1 MEQKTTTPPP
11 AAAAAPATKPAVTPA
26 AAATAAPVAAPAA
39 PVMPIE
45 QATELVKAMERLL
58 EKIDRERDE
67 SSLVALKLIL
77 DQHGDALKQ
86 FMRPENAL
94 HPDISR
100 YNPEG
105 ERDHPRPALK
115 RPAYFLGSPLEL
127 ANLNR
132 AEIDLLNRFDHTIE
146 TSVKGKL
153 WKAAILRD
161 MGGAE
166 VLYLSVPFR
175 AFDDLRGLPGLT
187 DICETILNEG
197 HRPRSQDLMNE
208 QIQLQRSQI
217 EELKAAIA
225 DLQGQQSAQVVTGLP
240 V

>member
-1 MEQKTTTPPP
+1 MAETTKTTP
-11 AAAAAPATKPAVTPA
+11 APT
-26 AAATAAPVAAPAA
+26 

-45 QATELVKAMERLL
+45 QATQLVEAMDRLL

-94 HPDISR
+94 HPDVSW
-100 YNPEG
+100 YNPDG

-115 RPAYFLGSPLEL
+115 RPAYFLGSPLEIGSL
-127 ANLNR
+127 QR
-132 AEIDLLNRFDHTIE
+132 DEINLLNRFDHTIE
-146 TSVKGKL
+146 VNVKGKL

-161 MGGAE
+161 MGGGE
-166 VLYLSVPFR
+166 VLYVSVPFK
-175 AFDDLRGLPGLT
+175 AFDDLRGLPGLSE
-187 DICETILNEG
+187 ICETILNNG
-197 HRPRSQDLMNE
+197 QRPRSQDLMNE
-208 QIQLQRSQI
+208 QIQLQKSEI

-225 DLQGQQSAQVVTGLP
+225 ALQVQQVQQAEQAAGFRA
-240 V
+240 